1 VPQQLFQKILAVI
14 ADLRLKAR
22 CQMLSDRE
30 QRGPRWGV
38 AESRVLTQSN
48 RLEVRQFCSWA
59 EQINQLQL
67 PLGGIF
73 LVEQT
78 KWAWS
83 ASRSDRP
90 DLSSG
95 KSRFNRFAWNGI

>member
-1 VPQQLFQKILAVI
+1 
-14 ADLRLKAR
+14 
-22 CQMLSDRE
+22 MLSDRE

-48 RLEVRQFCSWA
+48 RVEVRQFCSWA

-90 DLSSG
+90 DLTGEIPVQPFRLERQLSA
-95 KSRFNRFAWNGI
+95 RQTAIRR